1 MSMIAGLSDSAA
13 IRRQFSENSPSLV
26 FTPRTDRRTVVNL
39 GDELNTA
46 VPRDT
51 SQATPAAEVTSTGT
65 NTTSE
70 TVVTED
76 QATETGRQHCRILH
90 LLFLCFILT

>member
-13 IRRQFSENSPSLV
+13 IRRQISENSPSLV

-76 QATETGRQHCRILH
+76 QATETGR
-90 LLFLCFILT
+90 